1 MRSVCGGK
9 LMESQ
14 FERWLFYGWSKKSV
28 QKFVAE
34 TCNKSNERE
43 CMYVIENLR
52 VDPTGPTHEL

>member
-1 MRSVCGGK
+1 MAFLRVV
-9 LMESQ
+9 
-14 FERWLFYGWSKKSV
+14 KKSV

-34 TCNKSNERE
+34 TCNKSNERERE